1 MEVQKGEQPPSRENP
16 MSKVP
21 EDFESAKNDLLMAQR
36 LQWVLVC
43 VEQGGLEIGEF
54 SSFYIFFFIFCVNS
68 SPANKNLRTLLT
80 ESQKF

>member
-36 LQWVLVC
+36 LQ
-43 VEQGGLEIGEF
+43 
-54 SSFYIFFFIFCVNS
+54 
-68 SPANKNLRTLLT
+68 
-80 ESQKF
+80 